1 MLGCSVPVAVKS
13 IVHALTLLT
22 EGDPLQFATQSMV
35 LIFFPDFLLFSQK
48 RRQFDHVKKRQY
60 HAWEEEKKMLEV
72 KQRKRM
78 VLKQRK
84 KTAVLFLLVV
94 VARSLNESSQS
105 TCNGTDS
112 LKSPALP
119 HKKKR
124 VKQRYHVAIGHSTAS
139 RRHKKK
145 RFKDRYGCEF

>member
-22 EGDPLQFATQSMV
+22 EEGDPLQFATQSMV

-48 RRQFDHVKKRQY
+48 RRQLDHVKKRQY

-72 KQRKRM
+72 KQRKRI

-84 KTAVLFLLVV
+84 KKNGRFVFIGCCC
-94 VARSLNESSQS
+94 SLMKRI
-105 TCNGTDS
+105 
-112 LKSPALP
+112 KSEHL
-119 HKKKR
+119 
-124 VKQRYHVAIGHSTAS
+124 
-139 RRHKKK
+139 
-145 RFKDRYGCEF
+145 